1 MSTDSSSALNVRSDT
16 RMGLSVPVEDPKG
29 DAHTST
35 LHSVSWSAASSEAI
49 EQQPGRQA
57 HPGDFVEPWPVD
69 VALGDFFGRR
79 RSRSR
84 GRVELRAVIMRGVGA
99 ILQ

>member
-57 HPGDFVEPWPVD
+57 HPGDFVEPGRWTLLLATFLAGGV
-69 VALGDFFGRR
+69 LGHAAG
-79 RSRSR
+79 
-84 GRVELRAVIMRGVGA
+84 LN
-99 ILQ
+99 